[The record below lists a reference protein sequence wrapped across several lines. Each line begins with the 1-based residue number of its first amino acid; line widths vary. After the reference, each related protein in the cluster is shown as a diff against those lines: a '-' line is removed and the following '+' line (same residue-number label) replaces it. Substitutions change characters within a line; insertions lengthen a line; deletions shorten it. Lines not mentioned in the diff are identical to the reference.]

1 MARRARSETFG
12 LAQIALAATIWG
24 SIPVLVREVDASP
37 FVIVFWRVFFAGL
50 VIGGYLL
57 VRGRLAEVKALPR
70 RRVVTLVGMGALLTL
85 NWVLFFG
92 ALTLTDVSVAVLLA
106 YCGPV
111 FVAAL
116 TPLLARQPFDKRV
129 IVPLALA
136 LFGVVIIVGPNRISL
151 DSSSSML
158 GAGMAFTSAITYAV
172 LVLNAQRLVRGIP
185 ATVYML
191 VEYMTASLLLLPA
204 VLLLSGPSGARQWG
218 ALIALGVVSTAITG
232 FLFLSAIR
240 TVRADHAAII
250 TYAEPVSAVV
260 FAAAFLAEP
269 ITATTIIGG
278 VLVVTGGLLVA
289 RMRTGATV
297 EGPPVLVREE
307 VGSVALKREE

>member
-37 FVIVFWRVFFAGL
+37 LVIVFWRVFFAGL

-57 VRGRLAEVKALPR
+57 FRGRLAEVKALPR
-70 RRVVTLVGMGALLTL
+70 RRVIALVGMGALLTL

-116 TPLLARQPFDKRV
+116 TPLLAHLPFDRRV

-136 LFGVVIIVGPNRISL
+136 LLGVIIIVGPNRISL
-151 DSSSSML
+151 DSPSSLL
-158 GAGMAFTSAITYAV
+158 GAGMAFTSAITYAL

-191 VEYMTASLLLLPA
+191 VEYTTASLLLLPA
-204 VLLLSGPSGARQWG
+204 VLFLPGPSGVRQWG
-218 ALIALGVVSTAITG
+218 ALVVLGVISTAITG

-250 TYAEPVSAVV
+250 TYAEPVSAVA

-269 ITATTIIGG
+269 ITVATIAGGALII
-278 VLVVTGGLLVA
+278 TGGLLVV
-289 RMRTGATV
+289 RMRTGVTV
-297 EGPPVLVREE
+297 EGPPVMVRED
-307 VGSVALKREE
+307 VGNTALKREE